1 MNVFRRYDAHAEKM
15 FEFYG
20 PALGLEQLVTFNPA
34 DAVGGVARFQ
44 AGAQELKLTGR
55 VPDRTY
61 VAGGVRDATGVR
73 LLSFFFASEGELVR
87 RFEAHGLA
95 HPVFRTVGDRR
106 SALVTD
112 PDGQSVELV
121 IEPDAPAA
129 RYREIEVGV
138 TVSDLEASRAFY
150 GDFAGLEELPPVH
163 DPLFDTMKYSFRHGA
178 TTVSLRSFAG
188 KLPADTGSGGIQY
201 VVSDADAVNAAAK
214 AHGVVVEKPLTESSN
229 GALRTIW
236 LEDPDGTTNYFAE
249 TATSRR
255 ARTH

>member
-1 MNVFRRYDAHAEKM
+1 MLRGPSPSLERQSDQGERHANARGHLHDGRRHGSSVPCGRGRCRKFRARNVVATVNERIQALRRPAEKM

-20 PALGLEQLVTFNPA
+20 PALGFEQLVTFNPA

-95 HPVFRTVGDRR
+95 HPEFRTVGDRR

-129 RYREIEVGV
+129 RYRKSRW
-138 TVSDLEASRAFY
+138 VSPYRTSKRA
-150 GDFAGLEELPPVH
+150 A
-163 DPLFDTMKYSFRHGA
+163 
-178 TTVSLRSFAG
+178 RS
-188 KLPADTGSGGIQY
+188 
-201 VVSDADAVNAAAK
+201 
-214 AHGVVVEKPLTESSN
+214 TESSQ
-229 GALRTIW
+229 GSRSSRQC
-236 LEDPDGTTNYFAE
+236 TTLCS
-249 TATSRR
+249 TL
-255 ARTH
+255 

>member
-1 MNVFRRYDAHAEKM
+1 V
-15 FEFYG
+15 
-20 PALGLEQLVTFNPA
+20 
-34 DAVGGVARFQ
+34 
-44 AGAQELKLTGR
+44 
-55 VPDRTY
+55 
-61 VAGGVRDATGVR
+61 
-73 LLSFFFASEGELVR
+73 
-87 RFEAHGLA
+87 
-95 HPVFRTVGDRR
+95 
-106 SALVTD
+106 
-112 PDGQSVELV
+112 
-121 IEPDAPAA
+121 

-150 GDFAGLEELPPVH
+150 RDFAGLEELPPVH

-188 KLPADTGSGGIQY
+188 ELPADTGSGGIQY
-201 VVSDADAVNAAAK
+201 VVSNADAVDTAAK
-214 AHGVVVEKPLTESSN
+214 AHGVVVEKPLTEFSN